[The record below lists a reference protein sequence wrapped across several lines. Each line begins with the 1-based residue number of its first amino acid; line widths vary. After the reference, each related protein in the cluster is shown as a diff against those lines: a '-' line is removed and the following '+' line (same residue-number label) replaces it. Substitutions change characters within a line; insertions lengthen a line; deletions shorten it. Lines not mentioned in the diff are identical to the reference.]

1 MTTRRCGS
9 QTQLERLIAGQIAAG
24 LQTALQLHGQAS
36 LALPGGRSIS
46 GVLRHLA
53 QQQIEWRAVTLIP
66 ADERCLPHGDSE
78 RNWHIVERELLQ
90 PLRAR
95 AALELPQSRP
105 FRYQPERADWG
116 LDDFRRSLALPRH
129 RDGCIAID
137 VVVLGAGEDGHV
149 ASLFPGSAALFSDAD
164 DYLSIDNSPKPPAR
178 RITLGPRAI
187 RGCAT
192 AIVLFFGAAKREAAR
207 AFSDPALSREACPAR
222 LICDVENS
230 WAYADRL
237 ACPAEGDWQ
246 SENNR

>member
-1 MTTRRCGS
+1 MTTRLCG
-9 QTQLERLIAGQIAAG
+9 TQAALERLVAEQIVAG
-24 LQTALQLHGQAS
+24 LQTALQLHGEAS

-53 QQQIEWRAVTLIP
+53 QQQIEWHAVTLVP

-78 RNWHIVERELLQ
+78 RNWQIVERELLQ

-95 AALELPQSRP
+95 AALGLPKSKP
-105 FRYQPERADWG
+105 FIYQPQRAEWG
-116 LDDFRRSLALPRH
+116 LDDFRQTLALPRH
-129 RDGCIAID
+129 RDGTIRID

-149 ASLFPGSAALFSDAD
+149 ASLFPGAAALFSDAD

-187 RGCAT
+187 RGCGT

-207 AFSDPALSREACPAR
+207 AFSDPSVSWQECPAR
-222 LICDVENS
+222 LICPVGRS
-230 WAYADRL
+230 WAYADRY
-237 ACPAEGDWQ
+237 ACPAEGDWR
-246 SENNR
+246 SENSS